1 MDELG
6 GNSFLIRNLFDRADE
21 SDVNVRQEPLTN
33 TTPVA
38 GLPAWRFNGGAT
50 GIDLPASPVGELVL
64 CFDDRALA
72 DLWIV
77 IHRIVPDGTQL
88 MTGD

>member
-1 MDELG
+1 MDLLAR
-6 GNSFLIRNLFDRADE
+6 SSASPAPTSLDLFDRADE
-21 SDVNVRQEPLTN
+21 SDVNARQEPLTN

-38 GLPAWRFNGGAT
+38 GLLAWRFNGGAT

-77 IHRIVPDGTQL
+77 IRWDSA
-88 MTGD
+88 